1 MNWLY
6 NRNYVGPNR
15 RSERFHV
22 RFFERRDRAPDA
34 GTRASVRDAL
44 HDLFARGL
52 KWVDVSSYFGP
63 DRRTGVFS
71 HFLLDRRRV
80 EHAGHPPALAA
91 ALRQLRV
98 RVLNASDANGR
109 HALQQRL
116 TATALLADAQG
127 HAAIGDLLTQLSE
140 RLASDTNADLS
151 GMLQS
156 ELLKAE
162 GMLDYDKAPSRSR

>member
-22 RFFERRDRAPDA
+22 RFFERRDRTQDV

-44 HDLFARGL
+44 HDLFSRGL
-52 KWVDVSSYFGP
+52 KWIDVSSYFGP
-63 DRRTGVFS
+63 DRRTGAFS
-71 HFLLDRRRV
+71 HFLLNRRH
-80 EHAGHPPALAA
+80 EEKAGHPPALAA

-98 RVLNASDANGR
+98 RVLNASDADGR
-109 HALQQRL
+109 RALHQRL

-127 HAAIGDLLTQLSE
+127 HGAIGDLLTHMAESLEAAGESCDV
-140 RLASDTNADLS
+140 SI
-151 GMLQS
+151 MLQS

-162 GMLDYDKAPSRSR
+162 AMLDHAPIR